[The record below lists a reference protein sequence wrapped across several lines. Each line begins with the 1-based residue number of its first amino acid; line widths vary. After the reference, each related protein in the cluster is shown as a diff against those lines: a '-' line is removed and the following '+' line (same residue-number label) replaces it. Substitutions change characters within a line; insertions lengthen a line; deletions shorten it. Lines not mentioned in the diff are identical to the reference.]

1 LDTTTTTTTVKR
13 TAFFNFGF
21 AGSARTLKPSPLLL
35 SKFENNRTLLEE
47 KEEEEEEEEEEVL
60 LVDAAAD
67 DDTELIVNI
76 FIIFASFASEE
87 KRLVFGS
94 NFVSKEALFRYKIL
108 SAFCSIRI
116 LKLWRQR

>member
-1 LDTTTTTTTVKR
+1 MDTTTTTTVKR

-67 DDTELIVNI
+67 DDTKLIVNI
-76 FIIFASFASEE
+76 FLLFLLLLRV
-87 KRLVFGS
+87 KKKD
-94 NFVSKEALFRYKIL
+94 KEFSGQILIKKALFRYKIL

-116 LKLWRQR
+116 KLWIQR

>member
-1 LDTTTTTTTVKR
+1 MDTTTTTTTVKR

-35 SKFENNRTLLEE
+35 SKFEINRTLLEE
-47 KEEEEEEEEEEVL
+47 KEEEEEAL

-76 FIIFASFASEE
+76 FLLFLLLLRVKKKDWSFRE
-87 KRLVFGS
+87 S
-94 NFVSKEALFRYKIL
+94 NFVSKKALFRYKIL
-108 SAFCSIRI
+108 SAFCSILI
-116 LKLWRQR
+116 LKLWIQR

>member
-1 LDTTTTTTTVKR
+1 MDTTTTTVKR

-47 KEEEEEEEEEEVL
+47 KEEEEEVL
-60 LVDAAAD
+60 FVDAGAAD
-67 DDTELIVNI
+67 DDTKLFVNI

-87 KRLVFGS
+87 KT
-94 NFVSKEALFRYKIL
+94 
-108 SAFCSIRI
+108 
-116 LKLWRQR
+116 

>member
-1 LDTTTTTTTVKR
+1 M
-13 TAFFNFGF
+13 
-21 AGSARTLKPSPLLL
+21 KPSPLLL
-35 SKFENNRTLLEE
+35 SKFEINRTLLEE
-47 KEEEEEEEEEEVL
+47 KEEEEEEEEEVL

-116 LKLWRQR
+116 LKLWIQR

>member
-1 LDTTTTTTTVKR
+1 MDTTTTTTTVKR

-21 AGSARTLKPSPLLL
+21 AGSARTLKPAPLLL

-47 KEEEEEEEEEEVL
+47 KEEEEEVL

>member
-1 LDTTTTTTTVKR
+1 MDTTTTTVKR

-47 KEEEEEEEEEEVL
+47 KEEEEEEAL

-67 DDTELIVNI
+67 DDVELIVNI
-76 FIIFASFASEE
+76 FIIFALLLRVKKKLHMEFSVKFLYLKS
-87 KRLVFGS
+87 GCMM
-94 NFVSKEALFRYKIL
+94 LF
-108 SAFCSIRI
+108 
-116 LKLWRQR
+116 

>member
-1 LDTTTTTTTVKR
+1 MDTTTTTTTVKR

>member
-1 LDTTTTTTTVKR
+1 MDTTTTTTVKR

-35 SKFENNRTLLEE
+35 SKFENKRTLLEE
-47 KEEEEEEEEEEVL
+47 KEEEEEVL

-67 DDTELIVNI
+67 DDTKLIVNI

-87 KRLVFGS
+87 KRLEFSRV
-94 NFVSKEALFRYKIL
+94 K
-108 SAFCSIRI
+108 FCI
-116 LKLWRQR
+116 

>member
-1 LDTTTTTTTVKR
+1 MDTTTTTVKR

-47 KEEEEEEEEEEVL
+47 KEEEEEEEEAL

-67 DDTELIVNI
+67 DDAELIVNI

-87 KRLVFGS
+87 KRLES
-94 NFVSKEALFRYKIL
+94 SSQIL
-108 SAFCSIRI
+108 Y
-116 LKLWRQR
+116 LKVTF